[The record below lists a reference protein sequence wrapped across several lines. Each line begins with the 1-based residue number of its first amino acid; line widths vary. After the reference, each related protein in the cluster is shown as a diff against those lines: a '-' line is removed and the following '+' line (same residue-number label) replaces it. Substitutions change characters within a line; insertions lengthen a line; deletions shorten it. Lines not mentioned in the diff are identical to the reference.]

1 MPSTAASTVS
11 VSTTLYLYLDSLAG
25 AGLLPGDVARTRK
38 IPRIRRAKSIGVS
51 NFEELHLTALFEF
64 SGVIP
69 AVNQIECHPLWN
81 RKPLIAFCRSHG
93 IAVQAYAPLARG
105 LYLNRE
111 IMQQLAEK
119 YVRTEA
125 QIGLRYLV
133 QQGISVIPKSTQ
145 PDRIFANADVFDFEL
160 SEADMALIDTMDEQL
175 RSASIPDDLL

>member
-1 MPSTAASTVS
+1 MSGFRFQS
-11 VSTTLYLYLDSLAG
+11 G
-25 AGLLPGDVARTRK
+25 WH
-38 IPRIRRAKSIGVS
+38 SIW
-51 NFEELHLTALFEF
+51 LTAGMTPEN
-64 SGVIP
+64 SKR
-69 AVNQIECHPLWN
+69 AVRCGSSKLLTPI
-81 RKPLIAFCRSHG
+81 
-93 IAVQAYAPLARG
+93 ARG

>member
-1 MPSTAASTVS
+1 M
-11 VSTTLYLYLDSLAG
+11 
-25 AGLLPGDVARTRK
+25 
-38 IPRIRRAKSIGVS
+38 
-51 NFEELHLTALFEF
+51 LF
-64 SGVIP
+64 
-69 AVNQIECHPLWN
+69 
-81 RKPLIAFCRSHG
+81 RS
-93 IAVQAYAPLARG
+93 PLARG